1 MNSKIET
8 VILQNLV
15 NDDEYMR
22 KVIPFL
28 KREYFI
34 DNNEKI
40 IYDQVKN
47 FIDQYN
53 AVPNKDALV
62 IAVQNDKSL
71 TEDQYKEIVD
81 IVNLLDPTEHN
92 RDWLYKETEKL

>member
-71 TEDQYKEIVD
+71 T
-81 IVNLLDPTEHN
+81 
-92 RDWLYKETEKL
+92 